1 MYGHLS
7 VKGGR
12 RGGNLPHMAIFL
24 ALFSSVLWGG
34 ADFEGGRLAKRLPAI
49 AVTGTSQAIGLIFGL
64 SIVVATGQWR
74 APAFGHHGY
83 VISGVIAGISGYL
96 GLVFLYAGLASGRMG
111 VVSPISSLC
120 AIIPVTVA
128 LLSGEHVPY
137 LKGIGIAVALIGA
150 FCASGPEISQG
161 LPLRPVLYAVGAAAG
176 FGTALVFMARGSVV
190 SALMTMVTMRMT
202 TFIVS
207 SSIAIK
213 SRSVGGIQSSD
224 LPKLV
229 FIGVADFSANLLL
242 GIASTRGLLS
252 TVMVLGSLFPIMTAV
267 LAFKIL
273 HERLH
278 RVQYAGI
285 VLAVV
290 GVAIISGS

>member
-1 MYGHLS
+1 
-7 VKGGR
+7 
-12 RGGNLPHMAIFL
+12 MAIFL
-24 ALFSSVLWGG
+24 ALFSSFLWGS

-49 AVTGTSQAIGLIFGL
+49 AVTGMSQAIGLLFGVM
-64 SIVVATGQWR
+64 IVVITGQWR
-74 APAFGHHGY
+74 APAFGNGGY
-83 VISGVIAGISGYL
+83 LIPAVIAGITGYL
-96 GLVFLYAGLASGRMG
+96 GLVMLYAGLASGRMG

-161 LPLRPVLYAVGAAAG
+161 LPLRPVLFAVGAAAG
-176 FGTALVFMARGSVV
+176 FGTALVFMAKGSVS
-190 SALMTMVTMRMT
+190 SALMTMVTMRLT
-202 TFIVS
+202 TFLIS

-213 SRSVGGIQSSD
+213 YRSVGGIKKSHFPQ
-224 LPKLV
+224 LIFV
-229 FIGVADFSANLLL
+229 GVADFSANLLL
-242 GIASTRGLLS
+242 GIASTRGLVS
-252 TVMVLGSLFPIMTAV
+252 IVMVLGSLFPIMTAV

-278 RVQYAGI
+278 RVQYVGI
-285 VLAVV
+285 ALAVV

>member
-1 MYGHLS
+1 MYGHLF

-12 RGGNLPHMAIFL
+12 QGCNLPSMAIFL
-24 ALFSSVLWGG
+24 ALSSAVLWGS

-49 AVTGTSQAIGLIFGL
+49 AVTGMSQAIGLLFGL
-64 SIVVATGQWR
+64 IIVVTTGQWK
-74 APAFGHHGY
+74 ALAFGHAGY
-83 VISGVIAGISGYL
+83 FFPAVIAGVTGYL

-128 LLSGEHVPY
+128 ILAGEHVPY
-137 LKGIGIAVALIGA
+137 LKAIGIVVALAGA

-161 LPLRPVLYAVGAAAG
+161 LPIRPVLFAVGAAVS
-176 FGTALVFMARGSVV
+176 FGTALTFMAKGSTS
-190 SALMTMVTMRMT
+190 SALMTMVIMRVT
-202 TFIVS
+202 TLVVS
-207 SSIAIK
+207 SFIAVK
-213 SRSVGGIQSSD
+213 SGSLGGIKRNN
-224 LPKLV
+224 LPTLT

-242 GIASTRGLLS
+242 GIATTHGLVS
-252 TVMVLGSLFPIMTAV
+252 VVMVLGSLFPIMTAV
-267 LAFKIL
+267 LAFQIL

-278 RVQYAGI
+278 RIQYVGI
-285 VLAVV
+285 VLAII

>member
-1 MYGHLS
+1 
-7 VKGGR
+7 
-12 RGGNLPHMAIFL
+12 MAILL
-24 ALFSSVLWGG
+24 ALFSSLLWGSS
-34 ADFEGGRLAKRLPAI
+34 DFEGGRLAKRLPAI

-64 SIVVATGQWR
+64 IMVVATGQWR
-74 APAFGHHGY
+74 APAFEHHGY
-83 VISGVIAGISGYL
+83 FLPAVIAGISGYL

-137 LKGIGIAVALIGA
+137 LKGVGIAIALIGA

-161 LPLRPVLYAVGAAAG
+161 LPLRPVLLAVGAAVG
-176 FGTALVFMARGSVV
+176 FGTALTFMAKGSVS
-190 SALMTMVTMRMT
+190 SALMTMVMMRVT
-202 TFIVS
+202 TLIISGGV
-207 SSIAIK
+207 ALK
-213 SRSVGGIQSSD
+213 YRSFGGIRKPD

-229 FIGVADFSANLLL
+229 YVGIADFSANVLL
-242 GIASTRGLLS
+242 GIASTRGLVS
-252 TVMVLGSLFPIMTAV
+252 IVMVLGSLFPIMTAV

-285 VLAVV
+285 FLAVL
-290 GVAIISGS
+290 GVAIISGA

>member
-1 MYGHLS
+1 
-7 VKGGR
+7 
-12 RGGNLPHMAIFL
+12 MAIFL
-24 ALFSSVLWGG
+24 SLFSSFLWGS

-49 AVTGTSQAIGLIFGL
+49 AVTGMSQVIGLIFGL
-64 SIVVATGQWR
+64 IIVIATGQWR
-74 APAFGHHGY
+74 APAFGHDGY
-83 VISGVIAGISGYL
+83 FFFGVIAGVTGYL
-96 GLVFLYAGLASGRMG
+96 GLVLLYAGLATGRMG

-120 AIIPVTVA
+120 AIVPVTVA
-128 LLSGEHVPY
+128 LLTGEHVPS
-137 LKGIGIAVALIGA
+137 LKAIGIAIAIAGA

-161 LPLRPVLYAVGAAAG
+161 LPLRPVLLAVGAAAG
-176 FGTALVFMARGSVV
+176 FGTALVFMARGSAS
-190 SALMTMVTMRMT
+190 SALMTMVTMRAT
-202 TFIVS
+202 TFLVT

-213 SRSVGGIQSSD
+213 HRSIGGIQRSD
-224 LPKLV
+224 LPRLI

-242 GIASTRGLLS
+242 GIASTQGLVS
-252 TVMVLGSLFPIMTAV
+252 VVMVLGSLFPIMTAV